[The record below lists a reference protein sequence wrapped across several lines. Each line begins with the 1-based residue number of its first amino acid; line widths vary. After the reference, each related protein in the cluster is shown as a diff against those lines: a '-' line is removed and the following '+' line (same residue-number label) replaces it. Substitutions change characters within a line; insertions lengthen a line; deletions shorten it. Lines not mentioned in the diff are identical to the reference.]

1 MARPPRNP
9 LIGMRDGVSPSCVA
23 LPVGPWATVLDFLTE
38 RLPTVSR
45 EDWAQRIAQG
55 LVLDECGHPLAAHN
69 PFTPHT
75 RLYYYRHIT
84 HEPVLPEA
92 ARIVFED
99 DHLVVADKPH
109 FMPVTPGGRYLQSCL
124 LVQLKR
130 LTACESLTP
139 IHRIDRETAGLVVFC
154 KRAQDRD
161 AYHALFRQHQVH
173 KWYQAVASFKPDLLL
188 PLVHLSRLVEGD
200 KFFLSEEVPGEPNSE
215 TRVSMLKRMGDEAL
229 YELQPLTGH
238 RHQLR
243 IHMMSLGVPIAG
255 DQLYPQVLRGPDEAD
270 DFSSP
275 LQLLAQRI
283 AFTDPVTGE
292 ERDWQSQRL
301 LRITNA
307 H

>member
-1 MARPPRNP
+1 MASPKLFPMH
-9 LIGMRDGVSPSCVA
+9 LGVSASRVS
-23 LPVGPWATVLDFLTE
+23 LPAGDWATLLDFLCE
-38 RLPTVSR
+38 RFSAISKQEWTARIHKGHVLH
-45 EDWAQRIAQG
+45 EDGSA
-55 LVLDECGHPLAAHN
+55 VEPDETYLAHQ
-69 PFTPHT
+69 FIF
-75 RLYYYRHIT
+75 YYRDVPLEAT
-84 HEPVLPEA
+84 LPED
-92 ARIVFED
+92 ARVLFED
-99 DHLVVADKPH
+99 QYVLVADKPH

-161 AYHALFRQHQVH
+161 AYHALFRHHQVH

-188 PLVHLSRLVEGD
+188 PLVHRSRLVEGD

-215 TRVSMLKRMGDEAL
+215 TRVSVLKRMGVEAL

-292 ERDWQSQRL
+292 ERDWQSQRT
-301 LRITNA
+301 LRIA
-307 H
+307 KGE

>member
-1 MARPPRNP
+1 MGLPETLP
-9 LIGMRDGVSPSCVA
+9 MREGVGASRVR
-23 LPVGPWATVLDFLTE
+23 LPAGNWATLLDFLCE
-38 RLPTVSR
+38 RFPAISKQEWT
-45 EDWAQRIAQG
+45 ARIHKG
-55 LVLDECGHPLAAHN
+55 HVLHENGSVVEPGEPYSAHQ
-69 PFTPHT
+69 FIF
-75 RLYYYRHIT
+75 YYRDVPQEAT
-84 HEPVLPEA
+84 LPED
-92 ARIVFED
+92 ARVLFED
-99 DHLVVADKPH
+99 QHVLVADKPH

-161 AYHALFRQHQVH
+161 AYHALFRHHQVH
-173 KWYQAVASFKPDLLL
+173 KWYQAVSAFKSELNL
-188 PLVHLSRLVEGD
+188 PLVHRSRLVEGD

-215 TRVSMLKRMGDEAL
+215 TRVSMLKRMGDQAL

-255 DQLYPQVLRGPDEAD
+255 DQLYPQLLRGPDEAD

-275 LQLLAQRI
+275 MQLLAQRI

-292 ERDWQSQRL
+292 ERDWQSQRT
-301 LRITNA
+301 LRIATWE
-307 H
+307 

>member
-1 MARPPRNP
+1 MATPKLLPMH
-9 LIGMRDGVSPSCVA
+9 LGVSASRVS
-23 LPVGPWATVLDFLTE
+23 LPAGDWITLLDFLCE
-38 RLPTVSR
+38 RFPAISKQEWT
-45 EDWAQRIAQG
+45 ARIHKG
-55 LVLDECGHPLAAHN
+55 YVLHENGTAVKPDETYLAHQ
-69 PFTPHT
+69 FIF
-75 RLYYYRHIT
+75 YYRDVPQEAT
-84 HEPVLPEA
+84 LPEDA
-92 ARIVFED
+92 SVLFED
-99 DHLVVADKPH
+99 EHVLVADKPH

-161 AYHALFRQHQVH
+161 AYHALFRHHEVH
-173 KWYQAVASFKPDLLL
+173 KWYQAVAGFKPDLQL
-188 PLVHLSRLVEGD
+188 PLVHRSRLVEAD
-200 KFFLSEEVPGEPNSE
+200 KFFLSQEVAGEPNSE

-255 DQLYPQVLRGPDEAD
+255 DQLYPQVLRGPHEAD

-283 AFTDPVTGE
+283 AFTDPITGQ